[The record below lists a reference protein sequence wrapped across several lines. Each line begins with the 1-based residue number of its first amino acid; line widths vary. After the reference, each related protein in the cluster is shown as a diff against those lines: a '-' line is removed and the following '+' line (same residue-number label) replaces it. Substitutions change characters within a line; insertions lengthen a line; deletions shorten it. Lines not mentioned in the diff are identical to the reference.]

1 MPNCIPA
8 KLPLDSQV
16 ESIFDGEFLFDE
28 NPIFHGSDVERCIS
42 PDMYPPIPSEDPYS
56 SCDYPSDDDDIFGF
70 DCLCGGFDIGGAARE
85 VCICHHARDPYD

>member
-28 NPIFHGSDVERCIS
+28 NPIFHGSDVERCFS
-42 PDMYPPIPSEDPYS
+42 PDLYPPIPPEDPYP
-56 SCDYPSDDDDIFGF
+56 SCDYPYDDDNSFGF
-70 DCLCGGFDIGGAARE
+70 DCPCGGVDIDGAAGE
-85 VCICHHARDPYD
+85 VCICCHACDPYD